1 MADKFTLILG
11 DRQLSSWSLRAWL
24 MAKHIGIDF
33 ETKFINL
40 SVPSAKEEILRYSPS
55 GKVPALMH
63 NDLIIWDSLAIAE
76 YFNELFPTCG
86 LFPCDVDSRAIARS
100 VISEMHSGFQSIRS
114 SMPFSLNC
122 GLSFIDSNQLRLE
135 IKRVEEIWLDLRI
148 KAANSGEYLFGEFS
162 IADAMFAPVVLRFK
176 AYGYQSKNEIVTK
189 YCNTILNNQFV
200 QEWCTNS

>member
-40 SVPSAKEEILRYSPS
+40 SAPSAKDEILRYSPS

-63 NDLIIWDSLAIAE
+63 NDLVIWDSLAIAE
-76 YFNELFPTCG
+76 YFNELFPTSG
-86 LFPCDVDSRAIARS
+86 LFPRDVNSRAIARS

-122 GLSFIDSNQLRLE
+122 GLSFIDSDELRLE
-135 IKRVEEIWLDLRI
+135 IKRVEEIWLGLRT
-148 KAANSGEYLFGEFS
+148 KSVDSGGYLFGEFG

-176 AYGYQSKNEIVTK
+176 AYGYQSKNEIVTE

-200 QEWCTNS
+200 KEWCTNS

>member
-1 MADKFTLILG
+1 MADKFTLVLG

-24 MAKHIGIDF
+24 MAKYIDIDF

-40 SVPSAKEEILRYSPS
+40 SAPLAKEEILRYSPS
-55 GKVPALMH
+55 GKVPALIH
-63 NDLIIWDSLAIAE
+63 NDLVIWDSLAIAE
-76 YFNELFPTCG
+76 YFNELFPASG
-86 LFPCDVDSRAIARS
+86 LFPRDINSRAIARS
-100 VISEMHSGFQSIRS
+100 VISEMHSGFQAIRS
-114 SMPFSLNC
+114 SMPFSLNS

-148 KAANSGEYLFGEFS
+148 KAADSGEYLFGEFG

-176 AYGYQSKNEIVTK
+176 AYGYQSQNEIVTE

-200 QEWCTNS
+200 KEWCINN

>member
-1 MADKFTLILG
+1 MADKFTLVLG

-24 MAKHIGIDF
+24 MAKYIGIDF

-40 SVPSAKEEILRYSPS
+40 SASLAKEEILRYSPS
-55 GKVPALMH
+55 GKVPALIH
-63 NDLIIWDSLAIAE
+63 NDLVIWDSLAIAE
-76 YFNELFPTCG
+76 YFNELFPASG
-86 LFPCDVDSRAIARS
+86 LFPRDINSRAIARS
-100 VISEMHSGFQSIRS
+100 IISEMHSGFQAIRS
-114 SMPFSLNC
+114 SMPFSLNS

-148 KAANSGEYLFGEFS
+148 KAADSGEYLFGEFG

-176 AYGYQSKNEIVTK
+176 AYGYQSQNEIVTE

-200 QEWCTNS
+200 KEWCINN

>member
-1 MADKFTLILG
+1 MADKFTLVLG

-24 MAKHIGIDF
+24 MAKYIDIDF

-40 SVPSAKEEILRYSPS
+40 SAPLAKEEILRYSPS
-55 GKVPALMH
+55 GKVPALIH

-76 YFNELFPTCG
+76 YFNELFPTSG
-86 LFPCDVDSRAIARS
+86 LFPRDINSRAIARS
-100 VISEMHSGFQSIRS
+100 VISEMHSGFQAIRS
-114 SMPFSLNC
+114 SMPFSLNS

-148 KAANSGEYLFGEFS
+148 KAADSGEYLFGEFG

-176 AYGYQSKNEIVTK
+176 AYGYQSQNEIVTE

-200 QEWCTNS
+200 KEWCINN

>member
-1 MADKFTLILG
+1 MADKFTLVLG

-24 MAKHIGIDF
+24 MAKYIDIDF

-40 SVPSAKEEILRYSPS
+40 SAPLAKEEILRYSPS
-55 GKVPALMH
+55 GKVPALIH
-63 NDLIIWDSLAIAE
+63 NDLVIWDSLAIAE
-76 YFNELFPTCG
+76 YFNELFPASG
-86 LFPCDVDSRAIARS
+86 LFPRDINSRAIARS
-100 VISEMHSGFQSIRS
+100 VISEMHSGFQAIRS
-114 SMPFSLNC
+114 SMPFSLSS

-148 KAANSGEYLFGEFS
+148 KAADSGEYLFGEFG

-176 AYGYQSKNEIVTK
+176 AYGYQSQNEIVTE

-200 QEWCTNS
+200 EEWCINN